1 MKSDFRSQSFK
12 RKFNIIR
19 LSRIWLLNSL
29 QRIEKIVPK
38 RLLNIGI
45 KILGLKFNLELM
57 PIDLLTTP
65 WGTFS
70 ESSTPKF
77 EQFLPSW
84 LVERKISLVSITT
97 SIFCKFSEK
106 GKIGSLCSA
115 VNHCA
120 SHMYNNFTSL
130 FRGST
135 PLMLCC
141 FLLWK

>member
-1 MKSDFRSQSFK
+1 MKYDFRSENFK
-12 RKFNIIR
+12 RKFNIIH

-45 KILGLKFNLELM
+45 KKLGLKFNLELM

-97 SIFCKFSEK
+97 GIFCKFSEK
-106 GKIGSLCSA
+106 GTKLEACVQQLIIVRAKC
-115 VNHCA
+115 
-120 SHMYNNFTSL
+120 T
-130 FRGST
+130 T
-135 PLMLCC
+135 
-141 FLLWK
+141 FLLLYLEVQHH